1 MSETFAHWTL
11 VSVIAVGGVGEV
23 WRAVREDPRREPAIA
38 PAVALKRLHSHL
50 MHHAEMRAQFALE
63 QQLTTG
69 LPRHAHLVHAIEAGD
84 VDGRPYVALE
94 LAAGNDLRRRL
105 APPQVPGGAPPAPG
119 RVTRLEAIAIVH
131 AAGLAAAHLHKFGFV
146 HGDVNPGNLV
156 IGPDGHVTLVDL
168 GIARR
173 IGEAGGVRGTHAY
186 MAPEQ
191 VRGQAWTQATDV
203 FALGVVL
210 WELITGKRL
219 FHRGPPWLTQAA
231 VVEQPAPATGDP
243 GIDAITADALA
254 KDPAHRL
261 ASASE
266 LASRVASLLS

>member
-1 MSETFAHWTL
+1 MSEAFAHWTL
-11 VSVIAVGGVGEV
+11 TSVIAVGGVGEV
-23 WRAVREDPRREPAIA
+23 WRAVREDPRGEP
-38 PAVALKRLHSHL
+38 VALKRLHSHL
-50 MHHAEMRAQFALE
+50 MHHAEMRAQFTLE
-63 QQLTTG
+63 QKLTTG
-69 LPRHAHLVHAIEAGD
+69 LPRHAHLVHAVEAGD
-84 VDGRPYVALE
+84 VDGRPYVALA
-94 LAAGNDLRRRL
+94 LAPGDDLRRRL
-105 APPQVPGGAPPAPG
+105 APPAVPGGKPPAPG
-119 RVTRLEAIAIVH
+119 RVTRHEAIAIVH
-131 AAGLAAAHLHKFGFV
+131 AAADAVAHLHRFGYV

-168 GIARR
+168 GIARK

-210 WELITGKRL
+210 WELVTGKRL

-231 VVEQPAPATGDP
+231 VVEQPAPPTGDP

-254 KDPAHRL
+254 KDPAARL
-261 ASASE
+261 ASARE
-266 LASRVASLLS
+266 LAVRVASLLD